1 MENKLMTGLAT
12 GMFLFCGIG
21 TSFSTPILVG
31 SATWNNGGVQHEY
44 KLYNYSSGDDKNWS
58 ATQAWA
64 ASQAPGSNLATITTK
79 SEDEFIN
86 SSFFGGSDIAFAGEV
101 WLGGFQS
108 PAEKNKLAGWTW
120 VTGETWNYTNWSPG
134 EPNDAYGPGSEQY
147 LGGNWFSKWNDEK
160 ALGNIK
166 GFLVENAA
174 PVPEPA
180 TMLLFGTGLASL
192 AAVGR
197 RKRN

>member
-1 MENKLMTGLAT
+1 MNNKLMTGLAT

-31 SATWNNGGVQHEY
+31 SAVLINGGEHHEY
-44 KLYNYSSGDDKNWS
+44 NLYKYSSGDDKNWA

-64 ASQAPGSNLATITTK
+64 ASQSPGSNLATITTE

-86 SSFFGGSDIAFAGEV
+86 SSFFTVPNITFSGEV

-108 PAEKNKLAGWTW
+108 SSAVHALDKWNW
-120 VTGETWNYTNWSPG
+120 VTGEAWNYTNWSPG
-134 EPNDAYGPGSEQY
+134 EPNDAYGLNSEQY
-147 LGGNWFSKWNDEK
+147 LGGNWFGKWNDEG

-166 GFLVENAA
+166 GFLVESSF

-180 TMLLFGTGLASL
+180 TMLLFGAGLASL
-192 AAVGR
+192 AAIGR
-197 RKRN
+197 RRKS

>member
-1 MENKLMTGLAT
+1 MKNKLMTGLAT
-12 GMFLFCGIG
+12 GIFLFCGFG

-31 SATWNNGGVQHEY
+31 SATWINGGVQHEY

-64 ASQAPGSNLATITTK
+64 TSQAPGSNLATITTK

-86 SSFFGGSDIAFAGEV
+86 SFFFGGSNIAFAGEV

-108 PAEKNKLAGWTW
+108 PSEKNALAGWIW
-120 VTGETWNYTNWSPG
+120 VTGEAWNYTNWSLG

-147 LGGNWFSKWNDEK
+147 LGGNWFGKWNDEGS
-160 ALGNIK
+160 LGNIK
-166 GFLVENAA
+166 GFLVENTA

-180 TMLLFGTGLASL
+180 TMLLFGAGLATL